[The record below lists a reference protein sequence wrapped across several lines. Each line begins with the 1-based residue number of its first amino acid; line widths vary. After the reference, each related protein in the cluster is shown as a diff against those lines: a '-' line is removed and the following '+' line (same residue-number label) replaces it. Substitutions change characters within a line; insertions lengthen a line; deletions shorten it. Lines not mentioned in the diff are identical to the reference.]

1 MSTELIPAEEQQII
15 SIDTPERAASPH
27 WASELVE
34 VLKGLPPKYQACI
47 ILVGLVG
54 TFGLGA
60 YALHQGGTVTSDE
73 NGWSVSIKSKA
84 A

>member
-1 MSTELIPAEEQQII
+1 MNTMLIPAEEQQII
-15 SIDTPERAASPH
+15 STGLERAASPH
-27 WASELVE
+27 WTNELIG

-73 NGWSVSIKSKA
+73 NGWSASIKSNA